1 MTKHLLIF
9 AALLWATI
17 AISKPMT
24 GDSLHYLLPK
34 DTIFVKVG
42 EFQEKYFEHK
52 FAKKQTTFSLIKFY
66 GLKEKELQFYNP
78 SVLKTAPVAGLKL
91 KIPLP
96 NRAIVRVRDKKF
108 SLKNMVPVFY
118 VVKKSEGI
126 KKIAEGYFNMP
137 IDSLTARNKLKST
150 DLKLGQKLLIGWMST
165 KGISAD
171 TRAIKG
177 PPIVQKLFNLKS
189 EMTEKGVGKKEIT
202 GKGAAFWQKDSKI
215 DGDLYAL
222 HRKCPVGSVIVVHN
236 PMENKTIYAKVVGK
250 IPDGA
255 YPDNVEVVVSPTVAK
270 LLGAIDPNFYV
281 LTRYY
286 K

>member
-1 MTKHLLIF
+1 MTKYLL
-9 AALLWATI
+9 LLASILVTTFSI
-17 AISKPMT
+17 AKPMT

-42 EFQEKYFEHK
+42 DFQEKYFEHK

-66 GLKEKELQFYNP
+66 GIKEKELQFYNP
-78 SVLKTAPVAGLKL
+78 SMLKTAPAAGLKL
-91 KIPLP
+91 KIPIP
-96 NRAIVRVRDKKF
+96 NRAIIRVRDAKFTKKGT
-108 SLKNMVPVFY
+108 VPVFY
-118 VVKKSEGI
+118 VVKKSEGL

-137 IDSLTARNKLKST
+137 TDTLIARNKLKVN
-150 DLKLGQKLLIGWMST
+150 DLKIGQKLLIGWMST
-165 KGISAD
+165 KGISSD
-171 TRAIKG
+171 TRTVKG
-177 PPIVQKLFNLKS
+177 PPIVQKLFKLKS

-202 GKGAAFWQKDSKI
+202 SKGAAFWQKDSKI

-222 HRKCPVGSVIVVHN
+222 HRSCPVGSVIIVHN

-255 YPDNVEVVVSPTVAK
+255 YPNNVEVVVSPTVAK

-281 LTRYY
+281 LTKYY